1 MAAATEERYVF
12 VVEWFD
18 QVASLVR
25 RYQLTFF
32 PSDETIEMVGCVMSS
47 VRSQDETNL
56 FKTLPDW
63 NQT

>member
-32 PSDETIEMVGCVMSS
+32 PSDDTIEMVG
-47 VRSQDETNL
+47 
-56 FKTLPDW
+56 
-63 NQT
+63 